1 MLENENNKINNNV
14 NTEEEENVLVP
25 LNSTEEEILNNII
38 QAQSRDELEH
48 QFDLFN
54 INQSKKNALRVVK
67 LTNLLSKVED
77 QAIKRFNNK
86 PDQFS
91 NRELLDYMQ
100 AVSSQIQ
107 QSQTMAN
114 TLVNTNTIEVKHQ
127 KNEVNINLNQTVL
140 DRDSKEKV
148 VGVISDLLKQLKN
161 TTNQNDNEIIIDAQS
176 EAISDSNTYSD
187 VNLDENSVLLN
198 SEELNNVNNEVEDDS
213 NS

>member
-1 MLENENNKINNNV
+1 MLENENNKINNIN

-161 TTNQNDNEIIIDAQS
+161 TNNQNDNELIIDAQS
-176 EAISDSNTYSD
+176 EAINNSNTDSD
-187 VNLDENSVLLN
+187 VNLDQNTVLLN

>member
-25 LNSTEEEILNNII
+25 LNSNEEEILNNII

-161 TTNQNDNEIIIDAQS
+161 TNNQNDNEIIIDAQS
-176 EAISDSNTYSD
+176 EAINDSNIDSD
-187 VNLDENSVLLN
+187 VNLDQNTVLLN